1 MTDGL
6 SLAVAAKPVLTGPRW
21 AFMRARRGSPS
32 GLSLPDPR
40 KALHPAGC

>member
-6 SLAVAAKPVLTGPRW
+6 SLAVAAKPVLTGLGG
-21 AFMRARRGSPS
+21 AFLQARRGSPS

-40 KALHPAGC
+40 KPLHPAGC